1 MIEQINVI
9 SCYNNL
15 VVTSPTQRRMHPI
28 RFLLYLE
35 WILLFIIALS
45 EASWFPLFHLPRF
58 PLLNFFCLTLFGV
71 MGLYLPKDK
80 RLYKVIYTSV
90 EIGLILLASVV
101 GGIRLFALLY
111 IILVIRNCLIF
122 ERQSRLI
129 VTGLTFTL
137 FLLTQIHRVKNLTL
151 PESWTV
157 SERPGL
163 LLLIAVLFVLV
174 LVFLQLLVD
183 AVLSE
188 RQSREK
194 LAIANTKLECANAQL
209 RQYALRIEDIATLQ
223 ERNRIAR
230 EIHDSLGHS
239 LTVLNLHLE
248 AALKLWKSDLDEA
261 TEFLAEAKQLG
272 STALDDVRQSVFALH
287 SDPLDGQSLEEA
299 IASLIENFSRSTRVL
314 PKTNINLSHP
324 IPAKVKTAIYRIVQ
338 EALTN
343 ICKYAAAT
351 EVEIEI
357 QTKTDLQLIIIDNG
371 RGFNLNQ
378 TTTGFGLQ
386 GMCERT
392 KALEGNFKVVTS
404 PASGCKIIANFPL
417 FLLY

>member
-1 MIEQINVI
+1 
-9 SCYNNL
+9 
-15 VVTSPTQRRMHPI
+15 MHPI

-45 EASWFPLFHLPRF
+45 EVSPFPLFRLPRF
-58 PLLNFFCLTLFGV
+58 PLLNFVCLTLFGV
-71 MGLYLPKDK
+71 MGVFLPKGK
-80 RLYKVIYTSV
+80 LLNKVTYTSV

-101 GGIRLFALLY
+101 GGLRLFALLY

-137 FLLTQIHRVKNLTL
+137 FLITQIYRLENLTI
-151 PESWTV
+151 PEVWTV

-174 LVFLQLLVD
+174 LIFLQLLVD

-194 LAIANTKLECANAQL
+194 LTIANDQLESANAQL

-248 AALKLWKSDLDEA
+248 AALKLWNSDLDEA
-261 TEFLAEAKQLG
+261 TEFLTEAKQLG
-272 STALDDVRQSVFALH
+272 SSALDDVRQSVFALR
-287 SDPLDGQSLEEA
+287 SDPLEGQTLEEA
-299 IASLIENFSRSTRVL
+299 IASLTDNFRRSTGVY
-314 PKTNINLSHP
+314 PKSNIDISSQ
-324 IPAKVKTAIYRIVQ
+324 IPTEFKTAIYRIVQ

-351 EVEIEI
+351 DVEIEI
-357 QTKTDLQLIIIDNG
+357 QTKTDLQLMVADNG

-378 TTTGFGLQ
+378 NSTGFGLQ
-386 GMCERT
+386 GMRERT
-392 KALEGNFKVVTS
+392 KALGGNFKVVTS
-404 PASGCKIIANFPL
+404 PGSGCKIIANFSL
-417 FLLY
+417 SLL